1 MDTMQK
7 GQKVTTQ
14 KFILPVWAKVAFE
27 WRDFSDLEDHQ
38 KAMVS
43 RFAAQNKIT
52 LRGFW
57 VFDDFP
63 TECASSLSEEVET
76 CYGATYG
83 EFVY

>member
-1 MDTMQK
+1 MQK
-7 GQKVTTQ
+7 GQKITTQ
-14 KFILPVWAKVAFE
+14 KFILPAWAKLAFE

-38 KAMVS
+38 KALVS
-43 RFAAQNKIT
+43 RFAAKNGIT

-57 VFDDFP
+57 VFDDAP
-63 TECASSLSEEVET
+63 MESASSLSAEVET

>member
-7 GQKVTTQ
+7 GQKITTQ
-14 KFILPVWAKVAFE
+14 KFVLPVWAKVAFE

-38 KAMVS
+38 KVMVS
-43 RFAAQNKIT
+43 RFAAKNRIT

-57 VFDDFP
+57 VFDDTP
-63 TECASSLSEEVET
+63 MESESSLSDEVET